1 MSLFFVQTC
10 PALRFPLLLLAIRAK
25 LDYTIS
31 ARIVVCTI
39 CKLAYR
45 PEIVSQIG
53 YTILKRRACG
63 FLRALPPCVTDYE
76 KKNCR

>member
-53 YTILKRRACG
+53 YTILKEASVRVFTGAAAVRDR
-63 FLRALPPCVTDYE
+63 L
-76 KKNCR
+76 